1 MVSVVTGEWDGSSK
15 VGRKWSDVGA
25 VGSRKFGLFAW
36 EFFAPVKDPLRRN
49 VVAGKLGIQQGQPQL
64 LTGRRN
70 GREMVSIWGKIDHCC
85 GIQIC
90 WLISLLHVGSLLIC
104 THKELVVLILPTM
117 GRRTP
122 LMQQKHDSW
131 LIC

>member
-70 GREMVSIWGKIDHCC
+70 GREMVSIWGKIDHCLWNTNMLADFSPPRW
-85 GIQIC
+85 Q
-90 WLISLLHVGSLLIC
+90 L
-104 THKELVVLILPTM
+104 THMYT
-117 GRRTP
+117 
-122 LMQQKHDSW
+122 
-131 LIC
+131 